1 MTTIF
6 VNMLAFATLL
16 SSVFSITSKN
26 PVISVIFLIST
37 FVSGAGYLMLIGIN
51 FVGISYIIVYVGAIA
66 VLFLFVIMMI
76 NIKLT
81 DILET
86 GSQYTKNLPLA
97 IAIGSL
103 FIFIIFSII
112 PFNFN
117 NVPAISIFL
126 DKITYL
132 NTILSGSSNSLANN
146 CSWSLQ
152 QVLSMDLINSIVTNN
167 LSAAATNFTGQSS
180 DVIITDF
187 QQIESLGYSLYT
199 YGAVLLIT
207 LSVILLLAMFA
218 TIVISKINHNAEN
231 ASLSKDNINVNQNCS
246 PLAAYAEAK
255 PLLVMKLLAAVMKL
269 QLLPLLPQKEQSSSS
284 NEITSSIAA
293 AKAAATNE
301 VTATTSGATARLL
314 LLIKK
319 KPLLVL
325 IISSLL
331 FIFALLS
338 FNCYAVAYANKFE
351 LFYFFNEFNFW
362 LKFCFI
368 LFLFFTNVILMFQDY
383 YYYENVKDNSSCNF
397 ITAANLYLEAGVGQ
411 PTNKIMNLLKVS
423 AGGVISLL
431 GLLSSYYTLKNYSC
445 NSCEAA
451 ISSCNSSFAAIT
463 PTKKSSI
470 LDFDFDWFESLSGIK
485 KLAVSLLLLNSVL
498 FSCLL
503 NIIFIFYGNIL
514 INKFNLEVRYPKLA
528 KIIHLRQLYTKYY
541 LIINCLLI
549 LGIILAQVAFSLAIL
564 LL

>member
-1 MTTIF
+1 
-6 VNMLAFATLL
+6 
-16 SSVFSITSKN
+16 
-26 PVISVIFLIST
+26 
-37 FVSGAGYLMLIGIN
+37 
-51 FVGISYIIVYVGAIA
+51 
-66 VLFLFVIMMI
+66 MI

-132 NTILSGSSNSLANN
+132 NTILSGSSSNGFAFTSS
-146 CSWSLQ
+146 CSLQ

-167 LSAAATNFTGQSS
+167 LSAAATNFTSQSS

-246 PLAAYAEAK
+246 PQVKAK

-284 NEITSSIAA
+284 SFASSNFIT
-293 AKAAATNE
+293 
-301 VTATTSGATARLL
+301 TTTARLQL
-314 LLIKK
+314 VIKK

-338 FNCYAVAYANKFE
+338 FNCYTVAYANKFE

-383 YYYENVKDNSSCNF
+383 YYYENVKDSSSCNF
-397 ITAANLYLEAGVGQ
+397 FTAANLYLEAVASLGQ
-411 PTNKIMNLLKVS
+411 PTNKIMNNLKVS
-423 AGGVISLL
+423 AGVASL

-445 NSCEAA
+445 NSCSLAAA
-451 ISSCNSSFAAIT
+451 ISSCNSEAIT
-463 PTKKSSI
+463 ATKKSSI

-549 LGIILAQVAFSLAIL
+549 LGIILAQVAFSIAIL

>member
-6 VNMLAFATLL
+6 VNILAFATLL

-37 FVSGAGYLMLIGIN
+37 FVSGAGYLMLIGIH

-132 NTILSGSSNSLANN
+132 NTILSGSSNTMANN
-146 CSWSLQ
+146 WSN
-152 QVLSMDLINSIVTNN
+152 VISIDLINSSLWQVTNN
-167 LSAAATNFTGQSS
+167 HLSASIFTSQSS

-218 TIVISKINHNAEN
+218 TIVISKINNNEVN
-231 ASLSKDNINVNQNCS
+231 TPLSKDNLNVNTNCS
-246 PLAAYAEAK
+246 NSP
-255 PLLVMKLLAAVMKL
+255 
-269 QLLPLLPQKEQSSSS
+269 
-284 NEITSSIAA
+284 NI
-293 AKAAATNE
+293 
-301 VTATTSGATARLL
+301 VT
-314 LLIKK
+314 I
-319 KPLLVL
+319 V
-325 IISSLL
+325 
-331 FIFALLS
+331 
-338 FNCYAVAYANKFE
+338 
-351 LFYFFNEFNFW
+351 
-362 LKFCFI
+362 
-368 LFLFFTNVILMFQDY
+368 
-383 YYYENVKDNSSCNF
+383 
-397 ITAANLYLEAGVGQ
+397 VG
-411 PTNKIMNLLKVS
+411 
-423 AGGVISLL
+423 
-431 GLLSSYYTLKNYSC
+431 
-445 NSCEAA
+445 
-451 ISSCNSSFAAIT
+451 
-463 PTKKSSI
+463 
-470 LDFDFDWFESLSGIK
+470 
-485 KLAVSLLLLNSVL
+485 
-498 FSCLL
+498 
-503 NIIFIFYGNIL
+503 
-514 INKFNLEVRYPKLA
+514 
-528 KIIHLRQLYTKYY
+528 
-541 LIINCLLI
+541 
-549 LGIILAQVAFSLAIL
+549 
-564 LL
+564 